1 MFAMKVMERLHTV
14 VVLLLTGAAVYLGL
28 LNLAD
33 RLEWKQPWDGIQ
45 WVQTSRGLQV
55 GSVVDPGRMQGQG
68 LEVRDR
74 LLRINGMAVRNL
86 DDQTQVL
93 EALAEALPAGMAAT
107 YEVRKAVSGD
117 TVSYRVSIDETR
129 RIGLTDFFLGLVAF
143 LHLAIGLYVFLRART
158 SAAVFHFYLICWAA
172 FILYFYRYSG
182 RADAFDIWIYWL
194 SAAVLLLLP
203 PLFLHFCLKFPEPFP
218 VTGQWKSL
226 SGLVYLPAIALLG
239 VHALWFLGRLQ
250 TLGLPRNLETQPLM
264 DRSHLIHFV
273 VWLGAGAV
281 CLLQK
286 TRTTQSLE
294 HRQQMK
300 WVGLGTLIGLL
311 PFALLYG
318 IPYLLGLPILRFMEV
333 SLLGL
338 ALLPLS
344 FAYAVT
350 KYRLMDVELIF
361 KKGAA
366 YALASS
372 ALLGLYL
379 GLVLLLGRAVQ
390 RFSPQSGFAFF
401 ALAALLV
408 AFLFAPLRN
417 RIQQQIDRYFYK
429 DRYDYRQSFA
439 EFSKT
444 LTTDVN
450 LSRLAERLCSR
461 LRRALDL
468 SAVAIFLRDESSRGI
483 YRLFYADGLP
493 EQTEPG
499 LSLGLAPELQDDATE
514 ASAPSVQPLEQSL
527 AEALSAWQLN
537 HIQPLAVHGR
547 PIGFL
552 GFGRDGKD
560 APLSSEDLDLI
571 EGLAGY
577 AAIAIDNAL
586 LYGSLEAKA
595 NELAELKGYN
605 ESVIES
611 NAGGIVVVDPE
622 GRITVWNEAM
632 QFLFGI
638 DKSEVLGESI
648 EQIFSTDLIQTLGKV
663 VQGPSWT
670 VADLSRVYKTHVKS
684 RSGQS
689 RLVNITLSPLVS
701 QKDVVTGT
709 LMVFEDITEKV
720 KLENQLLQ
728 AEKLSSI
735 GLFAAGV
742 AHEVN
747 TPLAGISSYAQI
759 LLKDLPPEDPRHAIL
774 KKIERQSFRASDIV
788 NNLLNFA
795 RFSDTELKEVQINSL
810 MTKTLSLLDHQ
821 FRKGRIDVSLSMD
834 PLLRTT
840 LGNGGKLQQV
850 FMNLFLNAKDAMPEG
865 GTLSVRTYRKNSSVV
880 VEVGDTGTGIS
891 EANVKKIYDPF
902 FTTKEVGKGTG
913 LGLSICYGIIQEHSG
928 QVSVESEPGKGT
940 VFRVHLPLNRIN

>member
-1 MFAMKVMERLHTV
+1 MERLQTV
-14 VVLLLTGAAVYLGL
+14 AVLLLTGAAVYLGL

-33 RLEWKQPWDGIQ
+33 RLEWKQPWDGVQ
-45 WVQTSRGLQV
+45 WTQTSRGLEV
-55 GSVVDPGRMQGQG
+55 GSVLDAGRLQGQG

-86 DDQTQVL
+86 DDQTQIL

-107 YEVRKAVSGD
+107 YEVRKAGTGD
-117 TVSYRVSIDETR
+117 TLSYRVSIDKKS
-129 RIGLTDFFLGLVAF
+129 RIGLTDFLLGLVAL

-182 RADAFDIWIYWL
+182 RADAFDVGIYWL
-194 SAAVLLLLP
+194 SAAALLLLP
-203 PLFLHFCLKFPEPFP
+203 PLFLHFCLKFPKPFP
-218 VTGQWKSL
+218 VSGWWQGL
-226 SGLVYLPAIALLG
+226 SVLVYVPAIVLLG

-250 TLGLPRNLETQPLM
+250 ALGLPRNLEIQHLM

-273 VWLGAGAV
+273 VWLGAGAI

-286 TRTTQSLE
+286 ARATDSLE

-300 WVGLGTLIGLL
+300 WVARGTLIGLM

-318 IPYLLGLPILRFMEV
+318 VPYLLGLPMQSFMEV

-379 GLVLLLGRAVQ
+379 GLVLLLGQAVQ
-390 RFSPQSGFAFF
+390 RFSPQSGFALF

-450 LSRLAERLCSR
+450 LSRLAEKLCSR
-461 LRRALDL
+461 LRQTLDL
-468 SAVAIFLRDESSRGI
+468 SAVAIFLRDEGSQGI
-483 YRLFYADGLP
+483 YRLFYANGLP
-493 EQTEPG
+493 EQMPPG
-499 LSLGLAPELQDDATE
+499 LSLGDPVAERKDGTTAESAQSAQLLDPGLAETLSSWQLDRI
-514 ASAPSVQPLEQSL
+514 QPLE
-527 AEALSAWQLN
+527 
-537 HIQPLAVHGR
+537 VHGR
-547 PIGFL
+547 LIGFL
-552 GFGRDGKD
+552 GFGRNDKD
-560 APLSSEDLDLI
+560 SPLSSEDLNLI

-586 LYGSLEAKA
+586 LYGSLETKA
-595 NELAELKGYN
+595 SELAELKAYN

-632 QFLFGI
+632 QFLFEI

-648 EQIFSTDLIQTLGKV
+648 ERIFSADLIQTLGKV
-663 VQGPSWT
+663 VEGPSWT
-670 VADLSRVYKTHVKS
+670 VADLSRVYKTHMDS
-684 RSGQS
+684 RAGQS

-759 LLKDLPPEDPRHAIL
+759 LLKDLPSDDPRRDIL
-774 KKIERQSFRASDIV
+774 KKIEKQSFRASGIV

-795 RFSDTELKEVQINSL
+795 RFSDSELKEVQVNSV
-810 MTKTLSLLDHQ
+810 MTETLSLLDHQ
-821 FRKGRIDVSLSMD
+821 LRSGRIDVSLSMD
-834 PLLRTT
+834 PLLPAT
-840 LGNGGKLQQV
+840 LGSGGKLQQV
-850 FMNLFLNAKDAMPEG
+850 FMNLFLNARDAMPEG
-865 GTLSVRTYRKNSSVV
+865 GKLSIRTYRESSSVV
-880 VEVGDTGTGIS
+880 VEVGDTGKGIS
-891 EANVKKIYDPF
+891 EADVKKIYDPF

-940 VFRVHLPLNRIN
+940 VFRVQLPLKRIN